1 MHSPRQP
8 WSSQE
13 ADAVAG
19 CLTGQVKK
27 QVRVLTE
34 GHCLQIVAAGAD
46 KAAGVRKICAWLG
59 IPLEDIYAA
68 GDSKE
73 DLEMMQ
79 LSGSS

>member
-1 MHSPRQP
+1 M
-8 WSSQE
+8 
-13 ADAVAG
+13 
-19 CLTGQVKK
+19 
-27 QVRVLTE
+27 RVLTE